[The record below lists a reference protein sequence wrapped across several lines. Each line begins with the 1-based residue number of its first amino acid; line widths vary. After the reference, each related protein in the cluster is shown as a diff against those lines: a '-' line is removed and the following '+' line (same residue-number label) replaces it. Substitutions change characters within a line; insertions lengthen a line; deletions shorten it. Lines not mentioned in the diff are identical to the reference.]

1 MPVETVTPLGETYSV
16 AYVRDAQTTSPRYL
30 IGTFV
35 IDDNTNHDFKL
46 DGRGKSKLS
55 VFVQNPGDQVL
66 TVSVYGMHDPAG
78 DVGDVGVK
86 QIGANFTVGT
96 TDNEYRTVADPFPFY
111 LVRVAPAAAATGSP
125 TCTCYFDF
133 HSGS

>member
-1 MPVETVTPLGETYSV
+1 MVAETVSV
-16 AYVRDAQTTSPRYL
+16 LDVFVRDAQTISPRYL
-30 IGTFV
+30 TGTFV
-35 IDDNTNHDFKL
+35 IDDNSDHDFKI

-55 VFVQNPGDQVL
+55 VFVENPGDQVL
-66 TVSVYGMHDPAG
+66 TVQVYGMHSVDD

-86 QIGANFTVGT
+86 QIGADFTVGT

-111 LVRVAPAAAATGSP
+111 LVRVTPAAAATNTP
-125 TCTCYFDF
+125 DCTCYFDF

>member
-1 MPVETVTPLGETYSV
+1 MVVETVSGLGEF
-16 AYVRDAQTTSPRYL
+16 VREPQVVSPNYL
-30 IGTFV
+30 TGTFV
-35 IDDNTNHDFKL
+35 IDDNDDHDFKI
-46 DGRGKSKLS
+46 DGRGKSKVT

-66 TVSVYGMHDPAG
+66 TVQVYGMHSLTA

-86 QIGANFTVGT
+86 QIGGDVTVSITSNGYWTVG
-96 TDNEYRTVADPFPFY
+96 DPFPFY
-111 LVRVAPAAAATGSP
+111 LVRVTPAGAAANSP